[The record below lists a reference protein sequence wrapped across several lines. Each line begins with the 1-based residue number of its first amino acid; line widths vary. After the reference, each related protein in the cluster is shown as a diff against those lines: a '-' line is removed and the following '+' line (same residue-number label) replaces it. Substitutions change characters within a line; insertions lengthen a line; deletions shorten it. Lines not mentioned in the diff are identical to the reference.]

1 MLRALML
8 HGIGGEVDGVDVVA
22 VDEGGALKGAVELVE
37 ELTHP
42 GGLCHAVGH
51 NAVLDLCAGAGDD
64 GLPLGG
70 LGDEVG
76 AQEYD
81 IAGSGPVRVGA
92 AGPVS
97 VGVDH
102 ELRRWGWSEEQAVV
116 EGAAEVAHDPFES
129 GKMGLPW
136 DVHM

>member
-1 MLRALML
+1 M
-8 HGIGGEVDGVDVVA
+8 
-22 VDEGGALKGAVELVE
+22 ELVE
-37 ELTHP
+37 ELAHP

-51 NAVLDLCAGAGDD
+51 SAVLGLCAGAGDD

-76 AQEYD
+76 AQEHD
-81 IAGSGPVRVGA
+81 IAGSGPARVGA

-102 ELRRWGWSEEQAVV
+102 ELRHRGWSEEEAVV
-116 EGAAEVAHDPFES
+116 ERAAEVAQDLLE
-129 GKMGLPW
+129 W
-136 DVHM
+136 